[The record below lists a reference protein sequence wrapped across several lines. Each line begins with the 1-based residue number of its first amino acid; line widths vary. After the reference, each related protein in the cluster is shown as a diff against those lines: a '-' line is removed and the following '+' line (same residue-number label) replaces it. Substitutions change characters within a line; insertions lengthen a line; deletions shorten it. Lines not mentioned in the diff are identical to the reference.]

1 METAAFRFLERR
13 FPSAN
18 GVLVA
23 GGRPVLVD
31 TGYGSDADETEALLA
46 AQGVPAGRLAL
57 VVNTHHHSDHV
68 GGNARLGGRH
78 GVPVAAHRWEGGLV
92 NRRHPEVG
100 AAEWLDQPIE
110 PYAVDR
116 LLDDGDEIDAG
127 GVVLEVVHTP
137 GHTTGHVALFA
148 RRQRVL
154 VAGDAFHGRDVGW
167 INDFRE
173 GLGSVERSLDSLDRL
188 AALGAR
194 QAYSG
199 HGPAIDDPAAAIDAA
214 RRRHEGWLRHPE
226 KAAWHAV
233 KRIFAYALMLH
244 GGIAEAEVGG
254 YLLARG
260 WFRDYARWRL
270 GGEPEE
276 LVAPLVDEML
286 RSGGVERR
294 DGALHAATP
303 HTPPPEG
310 WYQRVP
316 WPRDW
321 PAAPAEEG

>member
-1 METAAFRFLERR
+1 METSAFRFLERR

-23 GGRPVLVD
+23 GERPVLVD
-31 TGYGSDADETEALLA
+31 TGYGSDAAETAALLA
-46 AQGVPAGRLAL
+46 AEGVPPERLAL

-68 GGNARLGGRH
+68 GGNAGLQARH
-78 GVPVAAHRWEGGLV
+78 GVPVAAHRWEGSLV
-92 NRRHPEVG
+92 RRRHPDVA

-110 PYAVDR
+110 PYEVDR

-137 GHTTGHVALFA
+137 GHTLGHVALFA
-148 RRQRVL
+148 RRERVL

-167 INDFRE
+167 IDDFRE
-173 GLGSVERSLDSLDRL
+173 GLGSVERSLESLDRL
-188 AALGAR
+188 AALGPRLAF
-194 QAYSG
+194 SG
-199 HGPAIDDPAAAIDAA
+199 HGPRIDDPAAALAAA
-214 RRRHEGWLRHPE
+214 RRRHEEWLRHPE

-244 GGIAEAEVGG
+244 GGLAEDEVGD

-270 GGEPEE
+270 GGEPED
-276 LVAPLVDEML
+276 LVTPLVDEML
-286 RSGGVERR
+286 RSRGAERR
-294 DGALHAATP
+294 DGRLYATIP
-303 HTPPPEG
+303 HTPPPAD
-310 WYQRVP
+310 WYRRVP

-321 PAAPAEEG
+321 PAARAEEG